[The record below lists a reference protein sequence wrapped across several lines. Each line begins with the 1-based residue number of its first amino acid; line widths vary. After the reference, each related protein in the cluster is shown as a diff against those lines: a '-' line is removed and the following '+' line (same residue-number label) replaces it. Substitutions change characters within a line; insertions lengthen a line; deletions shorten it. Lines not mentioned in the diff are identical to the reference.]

1 MIVLEKF
8 NQIDK
13 FGMVAN
19 FFIKFSDFVGSYK
32 QQFFLGFFIVIVFVP
47 SVLVLLRLKFPP
59 KVGSECC
66 VVENPKVF

>member
-32 QQFFLGFFIVIVFVP
+32 LQFFGIFNRY
-47 SVLVLLRLKFPP
+47 SVCIICFNFNQTEISTK
-59 KVGSECC
+59 SWQ
-66 VVENPKVF
+66 